1 MNNKTNLCALTVWKK
16 SSLVF
21 NKYLFY
27 YFRSIQSSPDEVD
40 DATTSITKNQ
50 DFRERKYEDKTKRKL
65 GVFLS
70 GAAAGSITAGLW
82 SYSDLKNE
90 DTSPDKPL
98 GLLQAAQVINKIS
111 DAGKPNTPTRRDR

>member
-1 MNNKTNLCALTVWKK
+1 MWLNI
-16 SSLVF
+16 
-21 NKYLFY
+21 FY

-40 DATTSITKNQ
+40 DAPNSITKNQ
-50 DFRERKYEDKTKRKL
+50 DFRERNKYEDKTKRKL